1 MLGRFVSLLRK
12 YTGILAVYCGIM
24 LTVLDG
30 TIVNVAL
37 PSMTEYFHVKPSAT
51 IWIVNSYQMVIT
63 MLLLS
68 FAAMGDRIG
77 YKRIFLL
84 GISLFTLA
92 SVGCACSPSLPWIV
106 AARVV
111 QGIGAAATMSVN
123 TALVRMIYPPDKLGR
138 GMGYNAMVVSISTVA
153 GPTLAGAILSIST
166 WHWLFLIN
174 VPIGLAAIFFGLKYL
189 PHNETLNRKEEPFDK
204 ISAVENAALLWLL
217 VNVMEDFTK
226 STDWRLIA
234 AECGAILIIGWFFIR
249 RQRKFAHPLLPVDLL
264 RIPLFS
270 MSVVTSISSF
280 CAQMLAM
287 VSLPFLLTDLGK
299 DPLQIGLLIS
309 PWPIGVMIAAPIA
322 GRIVERVHGGL
333 LGAIG
338 MSVFALGILLLFLLP
353 QDCGTFNILW
363 RMFICGVGYGTFQ
376 TPNNV
381 TLASSAPRNR
391 SGAAGGM
398 QSIARVLGQT
408 FGTTSVAVMFHLFS
422 NNSQASNA
430 CLIASMS
437 IAILAAILSS
447 LRLTQVSP
455 YQHPRH

>member
-1 MLGRFVSLLRK
+1 MRVTDLIRR

-37 PSMTEYFHVKPSAT
+37 PSLTQYFHVEASAT
-51 IWIVNSYQMVIT
+51 VWVVNAYQLVIT
-63 MLLLS
+63 MLLLT
-68 FAAMGDRIG
+68 FAALGDRLG
-77 YKRIFLL
+77 YKPIFIT
-84 GISLFTLA
+84 GISLFTLSSA
-92 SVGCACSPSLPWIV
+92 ACAASPSLPFLV
-106 AARVV
+106 GARVV
-111 QGIGAAATMSVN
+111 QGIGAAMAMSVN

-138 GMGYNAMVVSISTVA
+138 GMGYNAMVVSLSTVA
-153 GPTLAGAILSIST
+153 GPTLTGGILSISS

-174 VPIGLAAIFFGLKYL
+174 LPIGVAAVLLGIKYL
-189 PHNETLNRKEEPFDK
+189 PTNETIDRNKEPFDRV
-204 ISAVENAALLWLL
+204 SAIESAALLWLI
-217 VNVMEDFTK
+217 VNVMDDFTK
-226 STDWRLIA
+226 STDWRLVA
-234 AECGAILIIGWFFIR
+234 AECAAILIIGWFFVR
-249 RQRKFAHPLLPVDLL
+249 RQNKFAHPLLPVDLL

-270 MSVVTSISSF
+270 MSVCTSICSF

-338 MSVFALGILLLFLLP
+338 MGVFAFGLLMLFLLP
-353 QDCGTFNILW
+353 HNCSAMDIAW
-363 RMFICGVGYGTFQ
+363 RMLLCGLGYGTFQ

-408 FGTTSVAVMFHLFS
+408 FGTTGVAVAFHLIA
-422 NNSQASNA
+422 NNEHASNT
-430 CLIASMS
+430 CLLAAMC
-437 IAILAAILSS
+437 IAILASILSA
-447 LRLTQVSP
+447 LRLTQPSS
-455 YQHPRH
+455 YQHRR

>member
-1 MLGRFVSLLRK
+1 MSLIGLIRK

-37 PSMTEYFHVKPSAT
+37 PSMTEYFHVQASAT
-51 IWIVNSYQMVIT
+51 VWIVNAYQLVIT
-63 MLLLS
+63 MLLLT
-68 FAAMGDRIG
+68 FAALGDRWG
-77 YKRIFLL
+77 YKPIFIT

-92 SVGCACSPSLPWIV
+92 SACCALSPSLHWLV
-106 AARVV
+106 AARVL
-111 QGIGAAATMSVN
+111 QGIGAAGAMSVN

-138 GMGYNAMVVSISTVA
+138 GMGYNAMVVSFSTVA
-153 GPTLAGAILSIST
+153 GPTLAGAILSVSS

-174 VPIGLAAIFFGLKYL
+174 LPIGVAAVIIGIKYL
-189 PHNETLNRKEEPFDK
+189 PTNPTLDRKAEPFDR
-204 ISAVENAALLWLL
+204 ISAVESAALLWLL

-226 STDWRLIA
+226 HTDWRIVA
-234 AECGAILIIGWFFIR
+234 AECVGIMIIGWFFIC
-249 RQRKFAHPLLPVDLL
+249 RQNKYTHPLLPMDLL

-270 MSVVTSISSF
+270 MSVCTSILSF
-280 CAQMLAM
+280 CAQMLAI

-333 LGAIG
+333 LGGIG
-338 MSVFALGILLLFLLP
+338 LSVFAIGVLLLYFMP
-353 QDCGTFNILW
+353 ENCSTWNIVW
-363 RMFICGVGYGTFQ
+363 RMLVCGLGYGTFQ

-408 FGTTSVAVMFHLFS
+408 FGTTSVAVMFHLFT
-422 NNSQASNA
+422 SNA
-430 CLIASMS
+430 TASRAS
-437 IAILAAILSS
+437 LLAAAIIGILGAILSS
-447 LRLTQVSP
+447 LRLTQHSS
-455 YQHPRH
+455 YQDHRK